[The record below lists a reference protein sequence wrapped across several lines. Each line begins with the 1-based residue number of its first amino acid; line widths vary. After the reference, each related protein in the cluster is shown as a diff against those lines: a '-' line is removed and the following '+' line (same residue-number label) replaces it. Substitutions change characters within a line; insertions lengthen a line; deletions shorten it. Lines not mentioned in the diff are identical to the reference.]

1 MKPQPVLFFGARKW
15 ENMRIPAGHEP
26 GRPVD
31 ELIAVQ
37 DGGYAFATPISA
49 TSRALRSAM

>member
-1 MKPQPVLFFGARKW
+1 
-15 ENMRIPAGHEP
+15 MRIPAGHEP